1 MLQFTVVSHLLTCIG
16 TISTLWTASI
26 HLTSLQNCLSDYFFS
41 YYPRL
46 VASKYVMFV
55 PLPVLNKP
63 STFQYAVFACRR
75 HICVMPWLTNVE
87 KMT

>member
-1 MLQFTVVSHLLTCIG
+1 MFI
-16 TISTLWTASI
+16 TIEEMKLNT
-26 HLTSLQNCLSDYFFS
+26 Q
-41 YYPRL
+41 
-46 VASKYVMFV
+46 VKKKYVMFV
-55 PLPVLNKP
+55 PPPVLNKP